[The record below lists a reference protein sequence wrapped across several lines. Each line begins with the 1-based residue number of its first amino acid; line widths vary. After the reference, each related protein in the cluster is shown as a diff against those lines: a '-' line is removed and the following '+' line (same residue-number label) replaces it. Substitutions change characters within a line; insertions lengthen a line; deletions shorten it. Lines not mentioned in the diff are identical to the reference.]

1 MEINYFVIVGL
12 GVMIE
17 VVVHVVGLPLQVALE
32 QQQQVNLI

>member
-17 VVVHVVGLPLQVALE
+17 VAVRVVGLPLQVALE